1 MEAIGNIFSDSIL
14 GYLEMEY
21 TKMANDGTNFPHE
34 DLQEAT
40 IEQLQTAMQNGELT
54 AHQLVQKYIE
64 RIKAI
69 DWAGPHLRSVL
80 ELNPDA
86 EAIAQEL
93 DRERRERGPRGP
105 LHGIPILIKDN
116 IDTADKMLT
125 TAGSLALIGTRPQ
138 QDAFVAQKLR
148 EAGAII
154 LGKTNLSEW
163 ANIRSS
169 RSSSGWSGRGRQCKN
184 PYVLD
189 RNPSGSSSGSGAAT
203 SANLCV
209 AALAT
214 ETDGSIVSPA
224 NSSGVVGIKPTV
236 GLTSRAGVIP
246 ISHSQDTVG
255 PHARTVRDAAIVLG
269 ALVGVDPRDAATSES
284 ENKFYTDYTQFLDV
298 NGLAGAR
305 IGVVR
310 KVFSGFH
317 FKVDALMEQAI
328 QTMKAAGAIIVDPAD
343 IPTADEIA
351 NSPDEMT
358 VLLYELKA
366 DLNAYLSTR
375 VPDPAHPEKAI
386 ICTLEEI
393 IAFNKAHAEEEMPF
407 FGQEIFEQSQ
417 AKGSLIDPEYL
428 KAFNISRLRGGKDG
442 IDKVL
447 DEYDLDALIAPT
459 GAPAW
464 LTDLVD
470 SDHSVGGGISSPAA
484 IAGYPL
490 VTLPAGFVYE
500 LPVGITFVGRA
511 WSEPTLLKLAYAFEQ
526 ATQMRRAP
534 KFLPTLDLS

>member
-1 MEAIGNIFSDSIL
+1 MDNG
-14 GYLEMEY
+14 
-21 TKMANDGTNFPHE
+21 TTNFPHL
-34 DLQEAT
+34 DLEEVT

-54 AHQLVQKYIE
+54 SLQLVQKYIE

-69 DWAGPHLRSVL
+69 DWAGPTLRSVL
-80 ELNPDA
+80 EINPDA
-86 EAIAQEL
+86 EAIAAEL
-93 DRERRERGPRGP
+93 DCERGECGPRSP
-105 LHGIPILIKDN
+105 LHGIPILVKDN

-125 TAGSLALIGTRPQ
+125 TAGSLALIGTRPE
-138 QDAFVAQKLR
+138 QDATVIQKLR
-148 EAGAII
+148 DAGAVI

-224 NSSGVVGIKPTV
+224 NNNGLVGIKPTV

-246 ISHSQDTVG
+246 ISHSQDTIG
-255 PHARTVRDAAIVLG
+255 PHARTVRDAAIVLS
-269 ALVGVDPRDAATSES
+269 ALVGVDSRDAATAASEG
-284 ENKFYTDYTQFLDV
+284 KFHKDYTQFLDAD
-298 NGLAGAR
+298 GLKNAR
-305 IGVVR
+305 IGVAR

-317 FKVDALMEQAI
+317 PAVDALMEQAI
-328 QTMKAAGAIIVDPAD
+328 ATMKAAGAIIVDPAD

-351 NSPDEMT
+351 TSPDELT

-366 DLNAYLSTR
+366 DLNAYLATR
-375 VPDPAHPEKAI
+375 VPDSAHPEGTAVH
-386 ICTLEEI
+386 TLEEI
-393 IAFNKAHAEEEMPF
+393 IEFNKTHADEEMPF
-407 FGQEIFEQSQ
+407 FGQELFEQAQS
-417 AKGSLIDPEYL
+417 KGDLSDEEYI
-428 KAFNISRLRGGKDG
+428 KARDAGRVRGGENG
-442 IDKVL
+442 IDKIL
-447 DEYDLDALIAPT
+447 QEHKLDALIAPT

-464 LTDLVD
+464 LVDLVN
-470 SDHSVGGGISSPAA
+470 SDHIAGGAISSPAA

-490 VTLPAGFVYE
+490 VTLPAGFVHE
-500 LPVGITFVGRA
+500 LPVGITFVGTA
-511 WSEPTLLKLAYAFEQ
+511 WSEPILLKLAYAFEQ
-526 ATQMRRAP
+526 ATKMRRAP
-534 KFLPTLDLS
+534 KFLPTLDLY